1 MRVNIKLS
9 NAKELDTYEEVKSV
23 FLDEKCLTLETENGK
38 WIVPAANIQRY
49 FLFNEEEKAKS
60 HRAGAPLIEDRF
72 LEMATGIKRKKPET
86 TNQKIQRLVYKEQEE
101 KRIKE
106 FRDRLDKMEV
116 SSAAANAKEVIDK
129 IQSLERQSRKSA
141 LESKFGKIEGQ
152 FQSDFKAPTPE
163 DAVNVSGSDHEQ
175 KKAELESKLRE
186 AAKYQEIPF
195 NTPEGIDNE
204 VMEDIATRVRG
215 EMKDEQAQEQQLQPQ
230 PPFIPKEQM
239 DPSLPDEEV
248 ESEE

>member
-38 WIVPAANIQRY
+38 WIVP
-49 FLFNEEEKAKS
+49 
-60 HRAGAPLIEDRF
+60 APLIEDRF

-215 EMKDEQAQEQQLQPQ
+215 EMKDEQAQEQLQPQ